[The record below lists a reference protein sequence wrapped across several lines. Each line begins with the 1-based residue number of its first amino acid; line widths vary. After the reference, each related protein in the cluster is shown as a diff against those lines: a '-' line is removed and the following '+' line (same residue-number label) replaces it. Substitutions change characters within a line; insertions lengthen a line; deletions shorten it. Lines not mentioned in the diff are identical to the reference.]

1 MGDFEGRVMAKI
13 LKWTLRSVVG
23 LVALVLVTLAVV
35 WVLSERRMGKVY
47 SIDVAAPTVS
57 ADAQAAERG
66 HHIAT
71 IRGCTDCH
79 GHDLAGATMID
90 DFLVGRLSGAN
101 LTPGG
106 PVAQMSNA
114 DLVRAIRHGVGSNGR
129 PLLFMPA
136 QEFIGLSEQDMS
148 DLLAYL
154 RSVPAVASSPPANR
168 IGPLGRLLFLAG
180 QIPLLPAEIVDHAS
194 KPAADS
200 TVGPTV
206 AYGSYLSSSCKG
218 CHGDG
223 FSGGRIPGTPPE
235 WPPAAN
241 LTPDPSGLAEW
252 SEGDFRK
259 ALREGIAR
267 GGRAL
272 NTKYMPVA
280 ATKHLTDDEISALY
294 AFLRSVPSRAAGQR

>member
-1 MGDFEGRVMAKI
+1 MRKFLKI
-13 LKWTLRSVVG
+13 VQRSLVG
-23 LVALVLVTLAVV
+23 LIALVLVTLAVV
-35 WVLSERRMGKVY
+35 WGLSERRMSKVY
-47 SIDVAAPTVS
+47 SIDVASPTVPT
-57 ADAQAAERG
+57 DAQAIERG
-66 HHIAT
+66 EHIAT
-71 IRGCTDCH
+71 IRGCKDCH

-90 DFLVGRLSGAN
+90 DVLVARLSGAN

-106 PVAQMSNA
+106 PVAQMSDA
-114 DLVRAIRHGVGSNGR
+114 DLVRAIRHGVGANGR

-136 QEFIGLSEQDMS
+136 QEFISLSEQDMS
-148 DLLAYL
+148 DLLAYV
-154 RSVPAVASSPPANR
+154 RSVPAVTSTPPANR
-168 IGPLGRLLFLAG
+168 IGPLGRLLFIAG

-194 KPAADS
+194 KPAPDS

-223 FSGGRIPGTPPE
+223 FSGGRIPGTPPD

-241 LTPDPSGLAEW
+241 LTPDPTGLAEW
-252 SEGDFRK
+252 SEADFRK

-267 GGRAL
+267 DGRAL

-280 ATKHLTDDEISALY
+280 ATKHLSDDEVSALY
-294 AFLRSVPSRAAGQR
+294 AFLRSVPPRPAGQR

>member
-1 MGDFEGRVMAKI
+1 MRKLVKI
-13 LKWTLRSVVG
+13 LVRLLGG
-23 LVALVLVTLAVV
+23 LIALVLVTLAVV
-35 WVLSERRMGKVY
+35 WGLSEWRMSKVY
-47 SIDVAAPTVS
+47 SIDVVAPTVS
-57 ADAQAAERG
+57 ADAQAVERG

-90 DFLVGRLSGAN
+90 DFLVARLSGAN

-106 PVAQMSNA
+106 PVAQMSDA
-114 DLVRAIRHGVGSNGR
+114 DLVRAIRHGVAASGR

-136 QEFIGLSEQDMS
+136 QEFISLSDQDMS

-154 RSVPAVASSPPANR
+154 RSVPAVTGSPPANR
-168 IGPLGRLLFLAG
+168 IGPLGRLLFVAG
-180 QIPLLPAEIVDHAS
+180 QIPLLPAEIVDHTS

-200 TVGPTV
+200 TVAPTV

-223 FSGGRIPGTPPE
+223 FSGGRIPGTPPD
-235 WPPAAN
+235 WPAAAN

-252 SEGDFRK
+252 SEADFRK

-267 GGRAL
+267 DGRAL

-280 ATKHLTDDEISALY
+280 ATKHLSDDEISALY
-294 AFLRSVPSRAAGQR
+294 AFLRSVPARSAGQR